1 MHERFNDISI
11 LRCSAML
18 MIVFYHCL
26 CAYGVW
32 DDAAYSADLSVP
44 LWDVFIAIMRNIHL
58 PLFFII
64 AGFLFGYKRI
74 LGGYGNLMKFTKDKF
89 IRVMLPY
96 FIVGIIIVVVQ
107 KIPVK
112 SLFYGISHL
121 WFLMTIFECYLF
133 GRIIDFVLRTE
144 YKWRIILLLICCL
157 VIAFQEKIT
166 VNMWG
171 LTIRQFCQYF
181 PFYLIGMIFGTMNFK
196 KNKSSYYECAVMI
209 CSLLLMIATACM

>member
-32 DDAAYSADLSVP
+32 DDTAYSADFSVP

-74 LGGYGNLMKFTKDKF
+74 RGG
-89 IRVMLPY
+89 VW
-96 FIVGIIIVVVQ
+96 
-107 KIPVK
+107 K
-112 SLFYGISHL
+112 SCEI
-121 WFLMTIFECYLF
+121 
-133 GRIIDFVLRTE
+133 
-144 YKWRIILLLICCL
+144 YK
-157 VIAFQEKIT
+157 
-166 VNMWG
+166 
-171 LTIRQFCQYF
+171 
-181 PFYLIGMIFGTMNFK
+181 
-196 KNKSSYYECAVMI
+196 S
-209 CSLLLMIATACM
+209 

>member
-64 AGFLFGYKRI
+64 AGFYLAISEFWG
-74 LGGYGNLMKFTKDKF
+74 
-89 IRVMLPY
+89 VW
-96 FIVGIIIVVVQ
+96 
-107 KIPVK
+107 K
-112 SLFYGISHL
+112 S
-121 WFLMTIFECYLF
+121 
-133 GRIIDFVLRTE
+133 
-144 YKWRIILLLICCL
+144 
-157 VIAFQEKIT
+157 
-166 VNMWG
+166 
-171 LTIRQFCQYF
+171 
-181 PFYLIGMIFGTMNFK
+181 
-196 KNKSSYYECAVMI
+196 YEI
-209 CSLLLMIATACM
+209 Y

>member
-32 DDAAYSADLSVP
+32 NDMTYSADFSVP

-74 LGGYGNLMKFTKDKF
+74 RGGYEKLVKFTKDKF
-89 IRVMLPY
+89 LRVMLPY
-96 FIVGIIIVVVQ
+96 FIVGIIIVIVQ
-107 KIPVK
+107 KEPVRF
-112 SLFYGISHL
+112 LFNGISHL

-133 GRIIDFVLRTE
+133 GRIIDFVLRTD
-144 YKWRIILLLICCL
+144 YKWRIFLLFL
-157 VIAFQEKIT
+157 
-166 VNMWG
+166 N
-171 LTIRQFCQYF
+171 
-181 PFYLIGMIFGTMNFK
+181 
-196 KNKSSYYECAVMI
+196 S
-209 CSLLLMIATACM
+209 ATL

>member
-18 MIVFYHCL
+18 IIVFYHCL

-133 GRIIDFVLRTE
+133 GRIIDLSCGQNISGE
-144 YKWRIILLLICCL
+144 
-157 VIAFQEKIT
+157 
-166 VNMWG
+166 
-171 LTIRQFCQYF
+171 
-181 PFYLIGMIFGTMNFK
+181 
-196 KNKSSYYECAVMI
+196 
-209 CSLLLMIATACM
+209 